1 MTPERSDQET
11 YDILLEREEENRSFI
26 FHGVVFVLIASFLTT
41 IRAMLSRTWRPADA
55 ESAPPPRQGG
65 SSSLL
70 TMLMVGWGLGII
82 IRHFD
87 LLGILDR
94 KADPDAE
101 S

>member
-11 YDILLEREEENRSFI
+11 YNILLEREEENRSFI
-26 FHGVVFVLIASFLTT
+26 FHGVVFVLLASFLTT
-41 IRAMLSRTWRPADA
+41 IRAMLSRVRRPAA
-55 ESAPPPRQGG
+55 ESAPPSHHGG

-70 TMLMVGWGLGII
+70 TMLIVGWGLGII

-87 LLGILDR
+87 LLGILYR
-94 KADPDAE
+94 KTDPDAE